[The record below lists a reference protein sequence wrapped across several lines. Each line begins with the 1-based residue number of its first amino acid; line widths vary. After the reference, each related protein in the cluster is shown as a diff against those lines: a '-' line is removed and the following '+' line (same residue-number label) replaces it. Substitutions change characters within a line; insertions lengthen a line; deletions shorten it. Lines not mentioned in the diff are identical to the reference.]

1 MRVMMPNGTVMT
13 IEKVCAVSEQRIA
26 FNGREVRLCECATD
40 IDSANGVSFLSKS
53 NVHDIATG
61 GTALLGNLSN
71 DFVREVLASL
81 VRQGYVDLSGLKLQK
96 AQPMVSSYVFDN
108 GASGAYMLQGFEANM
123 CCANALG
130 YHPFMAG
137 DCPVESKA
145 KDVEEDREEDCADE

>member
-40 IDSANGVSFLSKS
+40 IDLANGVSFLSKA

-61 GTALLGNLSN
+61 GTALLVTLAN

-130 YHPFMAG
+130 YHPLIAW
-137 DCPVESKA
+137 DCPVESEA
-145 KDVEEDREEDCADE
+145 KDVKEDGEEDCADE

>member
-40 IDSANGVSFLSKS
+40 IALANGVSFLSEA

-61 GTALLGNLSN
+61 GTTLLGNLSN

-137 DCPVESKA
+137 DCPVESEA
-145 KDVEEDREEDCADE
+145 EDVKEDGEEDCADE